1 MQQIVLMLL
10 QAYLFCIFGRIILSW
25 FPTQPGSPVA
35 SVMGFLYSITEPVLG
50 PIRNVLP
57 SVGMFDLSP
66 MVVIFAVRLVLIPI
80 IANAGA

>member
-1 MQQIVLMLL
+1 MQQLLLMLL
-10 QAYLFCIFGRIILSW
+10 QVYLLCIFGRIILSW

-57 SVGMFDLSP
+57 SIGMFDLSP
-66 MVVIFAVRLVLIPI
+66 IVVIIGIQVLMRVIER
-80 IANAGA
+80 GM